1 MDWRIVPTEKQ
12 SAHLKKP
19 WTFSVAA
26 LKSAD
31 FLARQDYI
39 DWWIKEWLRQTLVAP
54 DELPLCVAESI
65 HCDRKLRRRLA
76 RSIKNAIVRGDVQYF
91 KTHNLIPDAIVWN
104 FVDFDTVSEDMFMT
118 LVATTPV
125 PRRLSPFVV
134 AARRLSI
141 LEHFVDKHGATLPL
155 RDCICHQWLPAV
167 RWLLEEGA
175 EIEDDC
181 VGMAVRHAE
190 IFRLVTLYNPPAK
203 QTDWKEFLLQFT
215 LKRVPDVPLVEEWF
229 WINGFKI

>member
-104 FVDFDTVSEDMFMT
+104 FVDFDRFWVKT
-118 LVATTPV
+118 LCHFEPSLCVLNEINEKYEE
-125 PRRLSPFVV
+125 LSFDKKPPKTI
-134 AARRLSI
+134 ARWGIAL
-141 LEHFVDKHGATLPL
+141 
-155 RDCICHQWLPAV
+155 
-167 RWLLEEGA
+167 
-175 EIEDDC
+175 
-181 VGMAVRHAE
+181 
-190 IFRLVTLYNPPAK
+190 AK
-203 QTDWKEFLLQFT
+203 
-215 LKRVPDVPLVEEWF
+215 
-229 WINGFKI
+229 NMNN